1 VRTLSHVHRIN
12 TDFGAMYW
20 LIDHLPD
27 GTVINAMIAHRRLN
41 EDQAVTKLVE
51 QLSDS
56 LAEALADIGQTTPA
70 SKAE

>member
-1 VRTLSHVHRIN
+1 MNRTLSHVHRID

-20 LIDHLPD
+20 LIDYSPN
-27 GTVINAMIAHRRLN
+27 GKVVNAMIAHRRLN

-51 QLSDS
+51 QLSSS
-56 LAEALADIGQTTPA
+56 LAEALADISQPA